1 MITAVVGSLGTGK
14 TLVLV
19 LKAYEAFIKKRII
32 FTNITSLKI
41 PNILI
46 DDVIELGAISE
57 GVAVFDEL
65 QLFADSRR
73 WYSFQNTAFNSFI
86 YMSRKQKLDFYYT
99 SAILMHTDIRIRE
112 LTDYIIT
119 PSVIKNNKDIPIALK
134 INKYDAITFKKIN
147 SYVVNLKKKLNPF
160 NEYLYNLY
168 DTHEN
173 MGGIMNKKE
182 IFSNTLLNYV

>member
-19 LKAYEAFIKKRII
+19 LKAYEGFLKKRTI
-32 FTNITSLKI
+32 FTNIESLKI

-46 DDVIELGAISE
+46 TDVIELGAISE

-65 QLFADSRR
+65 QLFADSRK

-86 YMSRKQKLDFYYT
+86 YMSRKRKLDFYYT

-119 PSVIKNNKDIPIALK
+119 PSVIKNNKDIPVAIK
-134 INKYDAITFKKIN
+134 INEYDAITFKKTKSFVIN
-147 SYVVNLKKKLNPF
+147 LNKKLKHF

-173 MGGIMNKKE
+173 MGEIMNKKE

>member
-1 MITAVVGSLGTGK
+1 MITAIIGNLGVGK
-14 TLVLV
+14 TLILV
-19 LKAYEAFIKKRII
+19 LKAYEGFINQRII
-32 FTNITSLKI
+32 FTNIKSLKI
-41 PNILI
+41 PNIYI
-46 DDVIELGAISE
+46 SDVIELGAISE

-65 QLFADSRR
+65 QLFADSRK

-86 YMSRKQKLDFYYT
+86 YMSRKRKLDFYYT
-99 SAILMHTDIRIRE
+99 SAVLMHTDIRIRE

-119 PSVIKNNKDIPIALK
+119 PTIIKNNEDIPIAIK
-134 INKYDAITFKKIN
+134 INEYDAITLQKIK
-147 SYVVNLKKKLNPF
+147 SSVVNLNKKIKPF
-160 NEYLYNLY
+160 DDYIYNLY